1 MNNLSK
7 KGILLVLLITILFI
21 FSVVGCSM
29 SFGGGGSSPQKKPD
43 TSKEDIQ
50 NSVKKEMK
58 DPEMR
63 KLIEDA
69 ARTQRLELLLQTPE
83 ADRLIQKK
91 IVENLDTPMVNAK
104 IQQDMKKVMSMPDI
118 QKQFQQSVSSSLET
132 PAVKSA
138 LISGVQRAVVQMF
151 QGGGK
156 TSGGGAGGASGGG
169 TGGMGAA
176 GGAGGGGGGGG
187 GGAGGST
194 SLSGGGSGTGGQ

>member
-1 MNNLSK
+1 MNSLSK
-7 KGILLVLLITILFI
+7 RAASFAVLITILFT
-21 FSVVGCSM
+21 FQVFGCSM

-43 TSKEDIQ
+43 TSKEEIQ

-69 ARTQRLELLLQTPE
+69 AKTQRLELLLQTPE

-104 IQQDMKKVMSMPDI
+104 IQQDMKKVMTMPDL
-118 QKQFQQSVSSSLET
+118 QKQFQEHVRSSLET

-151 QGGGK
+151 QGGGGA
-156 TSGGGAGGASGGG
+156 SGGGAGGASGGG
-169 TGGMGAA
+169 TGSM
-176 GGAGGGGGGGG
+176 GGGGGGGG
-187 GGAGGST
+187 GSTSSGGAGGT
-194 SLSGGGSGTGGQ
+194 GTGYGPGGQ

>member
-7 KGILLVLLITILFI
+7 KGALFVLLITILFI
-21 FSVVGCSM
+21 FQVFGCSM

-43 TSKEDIQ
+43 TSKEEIQ

-58 DPEMR
+58 DPETR

-91 IVENLDTPMVNAK
+91 IVENLDTPTVNAK
-104 IQQDMKKVMSMPDI
+104 IQQDMKKVMSMPDL
-118 QKQFQQSVSSSLET
+118 QKQFQEHVRSSLET

-138 LISGVQRAVVQMF
+138 LVSGVQKAVVQMF
-151 QGGGK
+151 EGGG
-156 TSGGGAGGASGGG
+156 TASGGASGGSTGGTG
-169 TGGMGAA
+169 TGG
-176 GGAGGGGGGGG
+176 GGGSGGTSTGGGGGGGG
-187 GGAGGST
+187 GV
-194 SLSGGGSGTGGQ
+194 SGIGGQ